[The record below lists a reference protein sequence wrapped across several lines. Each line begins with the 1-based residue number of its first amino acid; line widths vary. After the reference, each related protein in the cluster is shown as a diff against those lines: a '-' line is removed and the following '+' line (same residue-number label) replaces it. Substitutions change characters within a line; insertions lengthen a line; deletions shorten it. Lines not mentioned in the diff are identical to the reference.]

1 MEKKMWIGWWV
12 GSTGATI
19 LNKMIT
25 GLVEKVAVNK
35 DGKGLWES
43 APYRAGSRGRAF

>member
-1 MEKKMWIGWWV
+1 MEKKKMWIGWWV

-19 LNKMIT
+19 LNMIT

-43 APYRAGSRGRAF
+43 APYCAGSSGRAF

>member
-35 DGKGLWES
+35 DGKGLRWK
-43 APYRAGSRGRAF
+43 GSLEVCSLPRRF